1 MRHVSLEK
9 LGHIC
14 PNAGCI
20 CRISHTTM
28 YKNIRFRWTRHLLTA
43 SIWCGL
49 WGCWYGPS
57 DAYFLY
63 YDSLLPSTSTLLGAI
78 VQSYTCVRH
87 VNQWGP
93 TKQYYMFSMDTEQN
107 QPPRIPLEPSK
118 MRFRSHLN
126 VCNSLA
132 SHALPWPF
140 TRYKINLLKLQ
151 ALTSSDIDSRV
162 MTYNGESRNFVYK
175 EVLQ

>member
-1 MRHVSLEK
+1 MVNQEMLSTK
-9 LGHIC
+9 
-14 PNAGCI
+14 
-20 CRISHTTM
+20 
-28 YKNIRFRWTRHLLTA
+28 RFSTLQ
-43 SIWCGL
+43 
-49 WGCWYGPS
+49 
-57 DAYFLY
+57 
-63 YDSLLPSTSTLLGAI
+63 STSTLLSAI
-78 VQSYTCVRH
+78 VPSYTCVPSHQAMGPNQSDAAFGVVDMGRRMRTFCITTPFYLLKVLFWAPSFRHTPAYRH

-93 TKQYYMFSMDTEQN
+93 NKQYYMFSMDTEQN

-140 TRYKINLLKLQ
+140 TRHKINLLKLQ